1 MKNNTFV
8 KKLIFLSCLV
18 IVGLTSCSD
27 NDGVTEYR
35 SLSQGWTVTT
45 DTLDLSIDVSL
56 PSVIQNDLYE
66 AGLIP
71 HPYHGKVEQD
81 LLWIPQREW
90 TYRLV
95 FDMDDLLM
103 SKDNIELIFD
113 GIDTY
118 ADVWLNGNH
127 LLYADNMF
135 RTWSADVKDVVKP
148 SDNELVVRFLPFDK
162 VRDSLIKTYPLRF
175 PEKYAVMRKAGYQN
189 GWDWAPRYLNIGL
202 WKPVSLRAWSGI
214 SLSDASVATVKLSDN
229 EAMMSL
235 HATIDSDVE
244 NPVEICVLQGEDVIL
259 NEMVELSK
267 GKNEIS
273 LPFVMENPRLWYPNG
288 MGEQNLYDFDIK
300 ILRNGMEK
308 DVVNVVTGIRD
319 IRLVNEPDSIGAAM
333 YFTVN
338 GSPLYIKGSN
348 YVPEE
353 MLTARMSRDNTLYL
367 IRECV
372 EANFNMLRIW
382 GGGIYPPDYFYDI
395 CDSLGIMVWQ
405 DFMFAGSTYPYSDEF
420 LDNVRE
426 EAVQQVKRYRSH
438 PSLALWCGNNEISEG
453 YYNWGWQKSLGWSEA
468 EDKEMKDG
476 YDRLFEEILEDVV
489 EKYDGT
495 RSYWPSSPSKGW
507 GRPESLTEGDVHYWG
522 VWWGEMPYEIYRDK
536 VGRFNSEFGY
546 QAYPSVSTLR
556 KIDPALDND
565 VIQAHQKHARG
576 ELLMMKHVREYIG
589 KPKDFEDYVYM
600 SQLSQEYGLSIA
612 VEAQRAAKPRS
623 MGSLY
628 WQLNDAWPV
637 ISWSSIDYYGNK
649 KALQYRLKELFAP
662 LYVGIKTVEDKY
674 VLWVNNDNQTAFEG
688 LLLLDVKD
696 MKGKTVFSQKLP
708 INIERNGCHDIEL
721 GDDFCRAVR
730 HPERIYVKMTVDD
743 NDGKVFERLC
753 FLTKPKDLK
762 LKKTDITYDVLQDDG
777 TVTLKVRSSALAK
790 SVYVECRNA
799 EGRFSDN
806 FFDLEPQNE
815 KVITFVPENDTD
827 VNDMKFI
834 FTTLNP

>member
-1 MKNNTFV
+1 M
-8 KKLIFLSCLV
+8 
-18 IVGLTSCSD
+18 
-27 NDGVTEYR
+27 
-35 SLSQGWTVTT
+35 SQGWTVTT
-45 DTLDLSIDVSL
+45 DTLDLSLDVSL

-118 ADVWLNGNH
+118 ADVWLNGKH

-135 RTWSADVKDVVKP
+135 RTWTADVKDVVKP

-162 VRDSLIKTYPLRF
+162 VSDSLIKTYPLRF

-259 NEMVELSK
+259 NETVELSK

-453 YYNWGWQKSLGWSEA
+453 YYNWGWQKGLGWSEA

-489 EKYDGT
+489 ENMTALALIGQVLLQKGGDALRVLLKVTCIIGAFGGARCHT
-495 RSYWPSSPSKGW
+495 RYIATKW
-507 GRPESLTEGDVHYWG
+507 V
-522 VWWGEMPYEIYRDK
+522 
-536 VGRFNSEFGY
+536 
-546 QAYPSVSTLR
+546 VST
-556 KIDPALDND
+556 
-565 VIQAHQKHARG
+565 V
-576 ELLMMKHVREYIG
+576 
-589 KPKDFEDYVYM
+589 
-600 SQLSQEYGLSIA
+600 
-612 VEAQRAAKPRS
+612 
-623 MGSLY
+623 
-628 WQLNDAWPV
+628 
-637 ISWSSIDYYGNK
+637 SSDT
-649 KALQYRLKELFAP
+649 RL
-662 LYVGIKTVEDKY
+662 I
-674 VLWVNNDNQTAFEG
+674 
-688 LLLLDVKD
+688 
-696 MKGKTVFSQKLP
+696 LP
-708 INIERNGCHDIEL
+708 FQH
-721 GDDFCRAVR
+721 
-730 HPERIYVKMTVDD
+730 
-743 NDGKVFERLC
+743 
-753 FLTKPKDLK
+753 
-762 LKKTDITYDVLQDDG
+762 
-777 TVTLKVRSSALAK
+777 
-790 SVYVECRNA
+790 
-799 EGRFSDN
+799 
-806 FFDLEPQNE
+806 
-815 KVITFVPENDTD
+815 
-827 VNDMKFI
+827 
-834 FTTLNP
+834 

>member
-1 MKNNTFV
+1 M
-8 KKLIFLSCLV
+8 
-18 IVGLTSCSD
+18 
-27 NDGVTEYR
+27 
-35 SLSQGWTVTT
+35 
-45 DTLDLSIDVSL
+45 
-56 PSVIQNDLYE
+56 
-66 AGLIP
+66 
-71 HPYHGKVEQD
+71 
-81 LLWIPQREW
+81 
-90 TYRLV
+90 
-95 FDMDDLLM
+95 
-103 SKDNIELIFD
+103 
-113 GIDTY
+113 
-118 ADVWLNGNH
+118 
-127 LLYADNMF
+127 
-135 RTWSADVKDVVKP
+135 
-148 SDNELVVRFLPFDK
+148 
-162 VRDSLIKTYPLRF
+162 
-175 PEKYAVMRKAGYQN
+175 
-189 GWDWAPRYLNIGL
+189 
-202 WKPVSLRAWSGI
+202 RAWSGI

-612 VEAQRAAKPRS
+612 VEAQRAANPA
-623 MGSLY
+623 
-628 WQLNDAWPV
+628 AWAP
-637 ISWSSIDYYGNK
+637 SIGN
-649 KALQYRLKELFAP
+649 LM
-662 LYVGIKTVEDKY
+662 TH
-674 VLWVNNDNQTAFEG
+674 G
-688 LLLLDVKD
+688 L
-696 MKGKTVFSQKLP
+696 
-708 INIERNGCHDIEL
+708 
-721 GDDFCRAVR
+721 
-730 HPERIYVKMTVDD
+730 
-743 NDGKVFERLC
+743 
-753 FLTKPKDLK
+753 
-762 LKKTDITYDVLQDDG
+762 
-777 TVTLKVRSSALAK
+777 
-790 SVYVECRNA
+790 
-799 EGRFSDN
+799 
-806 FFDLEPQNE
+806 
-815 KVITFVPENDTD
+815 
-827 VNDMKFI
+827 
-834 FTTLNP
+834 